1 MRERLPVLIPL
12 ACTVALTLSMGEDA
26 AAAVLAVATEGAVR
40 LELHDDPGPCLAGA
54 RLAVWSDG
62 KARVPG
68 CWRPVPGANQVAVA
82 WLDGDSSLVDARVFR
97 EPEKL

>member
-12 ACTVALTLSMGEDA
+12 ACTVALSMGEDA
-26 AAAVLAVATEGAVR
+26 AAAVLAVAIDGTVR

-54 RLAVWSDG
+54 RLAIWSDG

-82 WLDGDSSLVDARVFR
+82 WLDGDSSLVDMRVFR
-97 EPEKL
+97 EPERL

>member
-12 ACTVALTLSMGEDA
+12 ACTVALLTSLPHDA
-26 AAAVLAVATEGAVR
+26 QAGVLAVAIEGPVR

-54 RLAVWSDG
+54 RLAVWTDG

-68 CWRPVPGANQVAVA
+68 CWRPVPGAGQVAVA
-82 WLDGDSSLVDARVFR
+82 WLDGDASVVDVRVFR